1 MPQRLTAAEVVA
13 ELRRQANQSATRA
26 QAAAS
31 HPTDAA
37 RIYGVW
43 CDAYMAAADLVEQHL
58 TPQVLDEPKSRDR
71 QALEMIVKSIV
82 LNTRDHEKSTTGQL
96 FFVVSKIRLMAE
108 EIARLCEIET
118 HDRKSTLPKSQ
129 ETTP

>member
-1 MPQRLTAAEVVA
+1 MPDRMTAAEVVA
-13 ELRRQANQSATRA
+13 ELREKAGYSH
-26 QAAAS
+26 AAADFAS
-31 HPTDAA
+31 GLLTSRTHAA
-37 RIYGVW
+37 RSS
-43 CDAYMAAADLVEQHL
+43 AMTEAADLVEQHL
-58 TPQVLDEPKSRDR
+58 SPQVLDEPKSRDR